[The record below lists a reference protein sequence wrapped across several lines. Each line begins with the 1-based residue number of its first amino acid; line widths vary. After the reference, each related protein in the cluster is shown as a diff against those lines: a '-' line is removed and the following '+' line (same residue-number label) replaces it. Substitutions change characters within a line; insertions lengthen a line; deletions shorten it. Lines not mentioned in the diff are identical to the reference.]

1 MVVQGL
7 NNALPQ
13 QESLQSD
20 DLSDPRKCVE
30 TPFSCKKILF
40 RGKLILENQNSLNKN
55 SFWSDLHRLVKFF
68 DFFVTY
74 GTMLR
79 TGQYVLSA
87 EIVSKSGY
95 VYNFGYNF

>member
-1 MVVQGL
+1 MSAYYCCEEREKRGKYSLGSNLYTTHL
-7 NNALPQ
+7 NLAV
-13 QESLQSD
+13 
-20 DLSDPRKCVE
+20 K
-30 TPFSCKKILF
+30 
-40 RGKLILENQNSLNKN
+40 GKLISENQNSLNKN
-55 SFWSDLHRLVKFF
+55 SFWSDLYRLVKIFE
-68 DFFVTY
+68 FFVTY

>member
-7 NNALPQ
+7 NNALIQ

-20 DLSDPRKCVE
+20 DLSEPRKCVE

-55 SFWSDLHRLVKFF
+55 SF
-68 DFFVTY
+68 
-74 GTMLR
+74 
-79 TGQYVLSA
+79 
-87 EIVSKSGY
+87 
-95 VYNFGYNF
+95 